1 MMPRTTRTRAKP
13 SKMTDAEIIVRVVKK
28 KEASKRYREAQEKEF
43 ALMQTNRYGQSVAYW
58 IKQGNAAY
66 AGERARLAWHWGS
79 KAL

>member
-1 MMPRTTRTRAKP
+1 MMPRTTRTRKP
-13 SKMTDAEIIVRVVKK
+13 PKLEAHEIIRLVKQK

-43 ALMQTNRYGQSVAYW
+43 ALMQANRYGQSVAYW

-66 AGERARLAWHWGS
+66 AAERARLAWHWGS